1 VVHLAAQA
9 EGLMRRSAAAA
20 VLAASVALAAGC
32 GSGDDGP
39 RAAWVAKPKPVVVV
53 HPELPGDRLLI
64 GRVRNATGKELR
76 LDNRAVRVLD
86 RDGRPVRTTVRFN
99 LSAAHGL
106 YSPADEP
113 RERPRFER
121 ERLGDA
127 ATLLPGRSV
136 PLVVAWHAGPAARA
150 PVTVDLGPASLTVP
164 PGP

>member
-1 VVHLAAQA
+1 
-9 EGLMRRSAAAA
+9 MRRGAA
-20 VLAASVALAAGC
+20 VVVVIAATALGAGC
-32 GSGDDGP
+32 GGDDGP
-39 RAAWVAKPKPVVVV
+39 PAEWGQKPIVVR

-64 GRVRNATGKELR
+64 GRVRNSSGKELR
-76 LDNRAVRVLD
+76 LDTQAARALD
-86 RDGRPVRTTVRFN
+86 RDGRPVRATVRFN

-113 RERPRFER
+113 RQRPRFER

-136 PLVVAWHAGPAARA
+136 PLVVAWHAADPAHTPA
-150 PVTVDLGPASLTVP
+150 TVDLGPATLKVP

>member
-1 VVHLAAQA
+1 
-9 EGLMRRSAAAA
+9 MRRAAAA
-20 VLAASVALAAGC
+20 AALAAAVVSVAAAAGC

-39 RAAWVAKPKPVVVV
+39 RAEWGGKPVVVR

-64 GRVRNATGKELR
+64 GKVRNPAGKELR

-86 RDGRPVRTTVRFN
+86 RDGRPVRATVRFN

-106 YSPADEP
+106 YSPLDEP
-113 RERPRFER
+113 GTRPRFER

-127 ATLLPGRSV
+127 ATLLPDRTV
-136 PLVVAWHAGPAARA
+136 PLVVAWHAADAAHTPA
-150 PVTVDLGPASLTVP
+150 TVDLGPATLKVP